1 MFRKLVFIF
10 ILSFATSI
18 LGQFSNLPGTPF
30 IKNFSQKKIKIFDTS
45 QNINGEMYFAT
56 AGSLVEFD
64 GFRFTNYS
72 IKEQTDLRA
81 VLYIDDQHIYTS
93 GHGGFGLWSKNNK
106 GILEYKSL
114 FFKYPT
120 KTEQLLPTFSNIIE
134 MDGKIL
140 FQSFW
145 RIYIYNPSNEKLTS
159 IQAFKGFSG
168 LYLSNKRAFV
178 QDVSIGLFE
187 LINFEKKIVKGT
199 ETVDIEVI
207 GVFEEKNESLLIVTK
222 NKGFWTSKDGVLVK
236 KDWEVNREIEKFIIT
251 DVEAYTKDKFIAGTL
266 RNGFYIISNKGEKI
280 AHFNKSNG
288 LENNAIRTVFKD
300 SNNNVW
306 VGTESGISYVEV
318 NSRTKYLLDTKS
330 NFGTVYA
337 SLLKDSLLYLG
348 TNQGLF
354 TKNINKPLSEP
365 KLINN
370 NTQQIWHIDEIDG
383 QILVGGHKGVSV
395 LENNF
400 LKTIHSEGGG
410 WVFKKHPK
418 ISNILYIGFYSGI
431 AVFQKTDNQ
440 WKFLKKFDAFGES
453 SRFIEF
459 DQYGHLW
466 VAHPSKGYYRLKL
479 SLDGLNLKEIE
490 FYGVKTPNV
499 ETYAYFCKIDGSLV
513 FYNPKGFFYFDALE
527 NSFIKAKYPS
537 EIFKG
542 LNNINYIH
550 QDDNIFWYATPNL
563 FGYLIRSG
571 NLFKNTKEP
580 FYTFWSKHLNDF
592 NKFKK
597 INKNSFAIGIDN
609 GIIFHEF
616 NSKIKKP
623 VKSSLTLKSLK
634 FISATDTIIGPITSK
649 SELKIPNSHNYLKIK
664 IALPNVPLSNSKQF
678 QYKLKGLED
687 FWSPWIYDSEIN
699 FPGLTAGDY
708 VLQLRVSKEDSMSQ
722 NIEIP
727 FHILYPWYISNTAK
741 IIYILSF
748 LFIFISYRSFLQRK
762 NEKYVKRLKLLE
774 NQKRERQKAK
784 FELDKLGIDKE
795 LLLLKEENLNLE
807 IKKKNAALA
816 SSTLNNIKKN
826 ELLAD
831 LVIDIKKID
840 KELVNSSLHFPVK
853 KVIKKINN
861 HLLDKED
868 WLTFQLH
875 FTNTHAKFFQNLQE
889 KHPELSSNEIK
900 LSAYLKLNLST
911 KEIASL
917 MNVAITSVEQS
928 RYRLRKKINLDK
940 DVNLVNYI
948 QKI

>member
-30 IKNFSQKKIKIFDTS
+30 IKNFPQKKIKIFDTS

-114 FFKYPT
+114 LFKYPT

-145 RIYIYNPSNEKLTS
+145 SIYIYNPLNEKLTS
-159 IQAFKGFSG
+159 INAFKGFSG

-266 RNGFYIISNKGEKI
+266 RNGFYIISNNGEKI

-300 SNNNVW
+300 SNDNVW

-318 NSRTKYLLDTKS
+318 NSSTKYLLDTKS
-330 NFGTVYA
+330 NFGTVYT
-337 SLLKDSLLYLG
+337 SLLKDSLLYMG

-418 ISNILYIGFYSGI
+418 ISNILYVGFYSGI

-440 WKFLKKFDAFGES
+440 WKFLKKFDAFAES

-459 DQYGHLW
+459 DQYGQLW

-479 SLDGLNLKEIE
+479 SLDGFNLKEIE

-499 ETYAYFCKIDGSLV
+499 ETYAYLCKIDGSLV

-542 LNNINYIH
+542 INNINYIH
-550 QDDNIFWYATPNL
+550 QDDNVFWYATPNL

-634 FISATDTIIGPITSK
+634 FISATDTIIGTITGN
-649 SELKIPNSHNYLKIK
+649 SELKIPNSYNYLKIK
-664 IALPNVPLSNSKQF
+664 VALPNVPLSNSKQF

-687 FWSPWIYDSEIN
+687 FWSAWIYDTEIN

-708 VLQLRVSKEDSMSQ
+708 VLQLRVSKENSLSQ

>member
-10 ILSFATSI
+10 FLSFATSI

-30 IKNFSQKKIKIFDTS
+30 IKNFPQKKIKIFDTS

-106 GILEYKSL
+106 GTLEYKSL

-140 FQSFW
+140 FQSF
-145 RIYIYNPSNEKLTS
+145 RSIYIYNPLNEKLT
-159 IQAFKGFSG
+159 IINAFKGFSG

-222 NKGFWTSKDGVLVK
+222 NKGFWTSKDGVLIK

-288 LENNAIRTVFKD
+288 LENNATRNVFKD

-306 VGTESGISYVEV
+306 VGTESGISYVEL
-318 NSRTKYLLDTKS
+318 NSSTKYLLDTKS
-330 NFGTVYA
+330 NFGTVYT

-354 TKNINKPLSEP
+354 AKNINKPLSEP

-383 QILVGGHKGVSV
+383 QIMVGGHKGVSV
-395 LENNF
+395 MENNF

-418 ISNILYIGFYSGI
+418 ISNILYVGFYSGI
-431 AVFQKTDNQ
+431 AVFKKINNE
-440 WKFLKKFDAFGES
+440 WKFLKKFDAFAES

-459 DQYGHLW
+459 DQYGQLW

-499 ETYAYFCKIDGSLV
+499 ETYAYLCKIDGSLV

-542 LNNINYIH
+542 LKNINYIH
-550 QDDNIFWYATPNL
+550 QDDNVFWYATPNL

-597 INKNSFAIGIDN
+597 INRNSFAIGIDN

-634 FISATDTIIGPITSK
+634 FISATDTIIGTITGN
-649 SELKIPNSHNYLKIK
+649 SELKIPNSYNYLKIK
-664 IALPNVPLSNSKQF
+664 VALPNVPLSNSKQF
-678 QYKLKGLED
+678 QYKLKGLDD
-687 FWSPWIYDSEIN
+687 FWSPWIYDTEIN

-708 VLQLRVSKEDSMSQ
+708 ILQLRASKEDSMSQ

-727 FHILYPWYISNTAK
+727 FHISYPWYISNTAK

>member
-395 LENNF
+395 MENNF

-418 ISNILYIGFYSGI
+418 ISNILYVGFYSGI
-431 AVFQKTDNQ
+431 AVFKKINNE
-440 WKFLKKFDAFGES
+440 WKFLKKFDAFAES

-459 DQYGHLW
+459 DQYGQLW
-466 VAHPSKGYYRLKL
+466 VAHPSKGY
-479 SLDGLNLKEIE
+479 
-490 FYGVKTPNV
+490 
-499 ETYAYFCKIDGSLV
+499 
-513 FYNPKGFFYFDALE
+513 
-527 NSFIKAKYPS
+527 
-537 EIFKG
+537 
-542 LNNINYIH
+542 
-550 QDDNIFWYATPNL
+550 
-563 FGYLIRSG
+563 
-571 NLFKNTKEP
+571 
-580 FYTFWSKHLNDF
+580 
-592 NKFKK
+592 
-597 INKNSFAIGIDN
+597 
-609 GIIFHEF
+609 
-616 NSKIKKP
+616 
-623 VKSSLTLKSLK
+623 
-634 FISATDTIIGPITSK
+634 
-649 SELKIPNSHNYLKIK
+649 
-664 IALPNVPLSNSKQF
+664 
-678 QYKLKGLED
+678 
-687 FWSPWIYDSEIN
+687 
-699 FPGLTAGDY
+699 
-708 VLQLRVSKEDSMSQ
+708 
-722 NIEIP
+722 
-727 FHILYPWYISNTAK
+727 
-741 IIYILSF
+741 
-748 LFIFISYRSFLQRK
+748 
-762 NEKYVKRLKLLE
+762 
-774 NQKRERQKAK
+774 
-784 FELDKLGIDKE
+784 
-795 LLLLKEENLNLE
+795 
-807 IKKKNAALA
+807 
-816 SSTLNNIKKN
+816 
-826 ELLAD
+826 
-831 LVIDIKKID
+831 
-840 KELVNSSLHFPVK
+840 
-853 KVIKKINN
+853 
-861 HLLDKED
+861 
-868 WLTFQLH
+868 
-875 FTNTHAKFFQNLQE
+875 
-889 KHPELSSNEIK
+889 
-900 LSAYLKLNLST
+900 
-911 KEIASL
+911 
-917 MNVAITSVEQS
+917 
-928 RYRLRKKINLDK
+928 
-940 DVNLVNYI
+940 
-948 QKI
+948 

>member
-10 ILSFATSI
+10 FLSFATSI

-30 IKNFSQKKIKIFDTS
+30 IKNFPQKKIKIFDTS

-106 GILEYKSL
+106 GTLEYKSL

-145 RIYIYNPSNEKLTS
+145 RIYIYNPLNEKLTS

-266 RNGFYIISNKGEKI
+266 RNGFYIISNKGKKI

-288 LENNAIRTVFKD
+288 LENNATRNVFKD

-318 NSRTKYLLDTKS
+318 NSSTKYLLDTKS
-330 NFGTVYA
+330 NFGTVYT
-337 SLLKDSLLYLG
+337 SLIKDSLLYLG

-383 QILVGGHKGVSV
+383 QIMVGGHKGVSV
-395 LENNF
+395 MENNF

-418 ISNILYIGFYSGI
+418 ISNILYVGFYSGI
-431 AVFQKTDNQ
+431 AVFQKINNQ
-440 WKFLKKFDAFGES
+440 WKFLKKFDAFAES

-459 DQYGHLW
+459 DQYGQLW

-499 ETYAYFCKIDGSLV
+499 ETYAYLCKIDGSLV

-542 LNNINYIH
+542 INNINYIH
-550 QDDNIFWYATPNL
+550 QDDNVFWYATPNL

-634 FISATDTIIGPITSK
+634 FISATDTIIGTITGN
-649 SELKIPNSHNYLKIK
+649 SELKIPNSYNYLKIK
-664 IALPNVPLSNSKQF
+664 VALPNVPLSNSKQF

-687 FWSPWIYDSEIN
+687 FWSPWIYDTEIN

-708 VLQLRVSKEDSMSQ
+708 ILQLRVSKEDSMSQ

-774 NQKRERQKAK
+774 NQKRERQKEK
-784 FELDKLGIDKE
+784 FELEKLGIDKE
-795 LLLLKEENLNLE
+795 ILLLKEENLNLE
-807 IKKKNAALA
+807 IKKKNSALA

>member
-30 IKNFSQKKIKIFDTS
+30 IKNFPQKKIKIFDTS

-114 FFKYPT
+114 LFKYPT

-145 RIYIYNPSNEKLTS
+145 SIYIYNPLNEKLTS
-159 IQAFKGFSG
+159 INAFKGFSG

-266 RNGFYIISNKGEKI
+266 RNGFYIISNNGEKI

-288 LENNAIRTVFKD
+288 LENNATRNVFKD
-300 SNNNVW
+300 SNDNVW

-318 NSRTKYLLDTKS
+318 NSSTKYLLDTKS
-330 NFGTVYA
+330 NFGTVYT
-337 SLLKDSLLYLG
+337 SLLKDSLLYMG

-370 NTQQIWHIDEIDG
+370 NTQQIWHIDENDG

-440 WKFLKKFDAFGES
+440 WKFLKKFDAFAES

-459 DQYGHLW
+459 DQYGQLW

-479 SLDGLNLKEIE
+479 SLDGFNLKEIE

-499 ETYAYFCKIDGSLV
+499 ETYAYLCKIDGSLV

-542 LNNINYIH
+542 INNINYIH
-550 QDDNIFWYATPNL
+550 QDDNVFWYATPNL

-634 FISATDTIIGPITSK
+634 FISATDTIIGTITGN
-649 SELKIPNSHNYLKIK
+649 SELKIPNSYNYLKIK
-664 IALPNVPLSNSKQF
+664 VALPNVPLSNSKQF

-687 FWSPWIYDSEIN
+687 FWSAWIYDTEIN

-708 VLQLRVSKEDSMSQ
+708 VLQLRVSKENSLSQ

>member
-10 ILSFATSI
+10 FLSFATSI

-30 IKNFSQKKIKIFDTS
+30 IKNFPQKKIKIFDTS

-106 GILEYKSL
+106 GTLEYKSL

-145 RIYIYNPSNEKLTS
+145 RIYIYNPLSEKLTS

-187 LINFEKKIVKGT
+187 LINFEKKIIKGT

-222 NKGFWTSKDGVLVK
+222 NKGFWTSKDGVLIK

-266 RNGFYIISNKGEKI
+266 RNGFYIISNNGEKI

-288 LENNAIRTVFKD
+288 LENNATRNVFKD

-306 VGTESGISYVEV
+306 VGTESGISYVEL
-318 NSRTKYLLDTKS
+318 NSSTKYLLDTKS
-330 NFGTVYA
+330 NFGTVYT
-337 SLLKDSLLYLG
+337 SLLKDSLLYMG

-383 QILVGGHKGVSV
+383 QIMVGGHKGFSV
-395 LENNF
+395 MENNF

-418 ISNILYIGFYSGI
+418 ISNILYVGFYSGI

-440 WKFLKKFDAFGES
+440 WKFLKKFDAFAES

-459 DQYGHLW
+459 DQYGQLW

-479 SLDGLNLKEIE
+479 SLDGFNLKEIE

-499 ETYAYFCKIDGSLV
+499 ETYAYLCKIDGSLV

-527 NSFIKAKYPS
+527 NSFIKAKYPA

-542 LNNINYIH
+542 INNINYI
-550 QDDNIFWYATPNL
+550 
-563 FGYLIRSG
+563 
-571 NLFKNTKEP
+571 
-580 FYTFWSKHLNDF
+580 
-592 NKFKK
+592 
-597 INKNSFAIGIDN
+597 
-609 GIIFHEF
+609 
-616 NSKIKKP
+616 
-623 VKSSLTLKSLK
+623 
-634 FISATDTIIGPITSK
+634 
-649 SELKIPNSHNYLKIK
+649 
-664 IALPNVPLSNSKQF
+664 
-678 QYKLKGLED
+678 
-687 FWSPWIYDSEIN
+687 
-699 FPGLTAGDY
+699 
-708 VLQLRVSKEDSMSQ
+708 
-722 NIEIP
+722 
-727 FHILYPWYISNTAK
+727 
-741 IIYILSF
+741 
-748 LFIFISYRSFLQRK
+748 RK
-762 NEKYVKRLKLLE
+762 NLMRL
-774 NQKRERQKAK
+774 
-784 FELDKLGIDKE
+784 
-795 LLLLKEENLNLE
+795 
-807 IKKKNAALA
+807 
-816 SSTLNNIKKN
+816 
-826 ELLAD
+826 
-831 LVIDIKKID
+831 
-840 KELVNSSLHFPVK
+840 
-853 KVIKKINN
+853 
-861 HLLDKED
+861 
-868 WLTFQLH
+868 
-875 FTNTHAKFFQNLQE
+875 
-889 KHPELSSNEIK
+889 
-900 LSAYLKLNLST
+900 
-911 KEIASL
+911 
-917 MNVAITSVEQS
+917 
-928 RYRLRKKINLDK
+928 
-940 DVNLVNYI
+940 
-948 QKI
+948 

>member
-30 IKNFSQKKIKIFDTS
+30 IKNFPQKKIKIFDTS

-114 FFKYPT
+114 LFKYPT

-145 RIYIYNPSNEKLTS
+145 SIYIYNPLNEKLTS
-159 IQAFKGFSG
+159 INAFKGFSG

-266 RNGFYIISNKGEKI
+266 RNGFYIISNNGEKI

-288 LENNAIRTVFKD
+288 LENNATRNVFKD
-300 SNNNVW
+300 SNDNVW

-318 NSRTKYLLDTKS
+318 NSSTKYLLDTKS
-330 NFGTVYA
+330 NFGTVYT
-337 SLLKDSLLYLG
+337 SLLKDSLLYMG

-395 LENNF
+395 MENNF

-440 WKFLKKFDAFGES
+440 WKFLKKFDAFAES

-459 DQYGHLW
+459 DQYGQLW

-479 SLDGLNLKEIE
+479 SLDGFNLKEIE

-499 ETYAYFCKIDGSLV
+499 ETYAYLCKIDGSLV

-542 LNNINYIH
+542 INNINYIH
-550 QDDNIFWYATPNL
+550 QDDNVFWYATPNL

-634 FISATDTIIGPITSK
+634 FISATDTIIGTITGN
-649 SELKIPNSHNYLKIK
+649 SELKIPNSYNYLKIK
-664 IALPNVPLSNSKQF
+664 VALPNVPLSNSKQF

-687 FWSPWIYDSEIN
+687 FWSAWIYDTEIN

-708 VLQLRVSKEDSMSQ
+708 VLQLRVSKENSLSQ

>member
-10 ILSFATSI
+10 FLSFATSI

-30 IKNFSQKKIKIFDTS
+30 IKNFPQKKIKIFDTS
-45 QNINGEMYFAT
+45 QNINGEIYFAT

-106 GILEYKSL
+106 GVLEYKSL
-114 FFKYPT
+114 FFKYPN

-145 RIYIYNPSNEKLTS
+145 RIYIYNPLTEKLTS
-159 IQAFKGFSG
+159 IEAFKGFSG

-222 NKGFWTSKDGVLVK
+222 NKGFWTSKDGVLIK
-236 KDWEVNREIEKFIIT
+236 KDWKVDREIEKFIIT

-288 LENNAIRTVFKD
+288 LENNATRTVFKD

-318 NSRTKYLLDTKS
+318 NSSTKYLLDTKS
-330 NFGTVYA
+330 NFGTVYT

-354 TKNINKPLSEP
+354 TKNINNPLSEP

-370 NTQQIWHIDEIDG
+370 NTQQIWHIDEIDD
-383 QILVGGHKGVSV
+383 QIMVGGHKGVSV
-395 LENNF
+395 MENNV
-400 LKTIHSEGGG
+400 LKTIHQEGGG

-418 ISNILYIGFYSGI
+418 ISNILYVGFYSGI
-431 AVFQKTDNQ
+431 AVFQKTNNQ
-440 WKFLKKFDAFGES
+440 WRFLKKFDTFAES

-459 DQYGHLW
+459 DQYGQLW

-479 SLDGLNLKEIE
+479 SLDGLNLKDIE
-490 FYGVKTPNV
+490 FYGVKTSNV
-499 ETYAYFCKIDGSLV
+499 ETYAYLCKIDGALV

-537 EIFKG
+537 DIFKG

-550 QDDNIFWYATPNL
+550 QDNNVFWYATPNL
-563 FGYLIRSG
+563 FGYLLRSG
-571 NLFKNTKEP
+571 NFFKNTKEP

-634 FISATDTIIGPITSK
+634 FISATDTIIGSITGK
-649 SELKIPNSHNYLKIK
+649 NELKIPNSYNYLKIK
-664 IALPNVPLSNSKQF
+664 IAVPNVPLSNSKQF
-678 QYKLKGLED
+678 QYKLEGLDD

-708 VLQLRVSKEDSMSQ
+708 VLQLRVSKENSLSQ

-727 FHILYPWYISNTAK
+727 FHISYPWYISNTAK

-762 NEKYVKRLKLLE
+762 NEKYVKRLKVLE
-774 NQKRERQKAK
+774 NQKRERQKEK
-784 FELDKLGIDKE
+784 FALEKLGIDKE
-795 LLLLKEENLNLE
+795 ILLLKEENLNLE
-807 IKKKNAALA
+807 IRKKNAALA

-861 HLLDKED
+861 HLIDKED

>member
-30 IKNFSQKKIKIFDTS
+30 IKNFPQKKIKIFDTS

-114 FFKYPT
+114 LFKYPT

-145 RIYIYNPSNEKLTS
+145 SIYIYNPLNEKLTS
-159 IQAFKGFSG
+159 INAFKGFSG

-288 LENNAIRTVFKD
+288 LENNATRNVFKD
-300 SNNNVW
+300 SNDNVW

-318 NSRTKYLLDTKS
+318 NSSTKYLLDTKS
-330 NFGTVYA
+330 NFGTVYT
-337 SLLKDSLLYLG
+337 SLLKDSLLYMG

-395 LENNF
+395 MENNF

-418 ISNILYIGFYSGI
+418 ISNISYIGFYSGI

-440 WKFLKKFDAFGES
+440 WKFLKKFDAFAES

-459 DQYGHLW
+459 DQYGQLW

-479 SLDGLNLKEIE
+479 SLDGFNLKEIE

-499 ETYAYFCKIDGSLV
+499 ETYAYLCKIDGSLV

-542 LNNINYIH
+542 INNINYIH
-550 QDDNIFWYATPNL
+550 QDDNVFWYATPNL

-634 FISATDTIIGPITSK
+634 FISATDTIIGTITGN
-649 SELKIPNSHNYLKIK
+649 SELKIPNSYNYLKIK
-664 IALPNVPLSNSKQF
+664 VALPNVPLSNSKQF

-687 FWSPWIYDSEIN
+687 FWSAWIYDTEIN

-708 VLQLRVSKEDSMSQ
+708 VLQLRVSKENSLSQ

-784 FELDKLGIDKE
+784 FELEKLGIDKE

>member
-1 MFRKLVFIF
+1 
-10 ILSFATSI
+10 
-18 LGQFSNLPGTPF
+18 
-30 IKNFSQKKIKIFDTS
+30 
-45 QNINGEMYFAT
+45 MYFAT

-114 FFKYPT
+114 LFKYPT

-145 RIYIYNPSNEKLTS
+145 SIYIYNPLNEKLTS
-159 IQAFKGFSG
+159 INAFKGFSG

-354 TKNINKPLSEP
+354 AKNINKPLSEP

-440 WKFLKKFDAFGES
+440 WKFLKKFDAFAES

-479 SLDGLNLKEIE
+479 SLDALNLKEIE

-542 LNNINYIH
+542 INNINYIH

>member
-1 MFRKLVFIF
+1 M
-10 ILSFATSI
+10 
-18 LGQFSNLPGTPF
+18 
-30 IKNFSQKKIKIFDTS
+30 
-45 QNINGEMYFAT
+45 
-56 AGSLVEFD
+56 
-64 GFRFTNYS
+64 
-72 IKEQTDLRA
+72 
-81 VLYIDDQHIYTS
+81 
-93 GHGGFGLWSKNNK
+93 
-106 GILEYKSL
+106 
-114 FFKYPT
+114 
-120 KTEQLLPTFSNIIE
+120 
-134 MDGKIL
+134 
-140 FQSFW
+140 
-145 RIYIYNPSNEKLTS
+145 
-159 IQAFKGFSG
+159 
-168 LYLSNKRAFV
+168 
-178 QDVSIGLFE
+178 
-187 LINFEKKIVKGT
+187 
-199 ETVDIEVI
+199 
-207 GVFEEKNESLLIVTK
+207 
-222 NKGFWTSKDGVLVK
+222 
-236 KDWEVNREIEKFIIT
+236 
-251 DVEAYTKDKFIAGTL
+251 
-266 RNGFYIISNKGEKI
+266 
-280 AHFNKSNG
+280 
-288 LENNAIRTVFKD
+288 
-300 SNNNVW
+300 
-306 VGTESGISYVEV
+306 
-318 NSRTKYLLDTKS
+318 
-330 NFGTVYA
+330 
-337 SLLKDSLLYLG
+337 G

-354 TKNINKPLSEP
+354 AKNINKPLSEP

-383 QILVGGHKGVSV
+383 QIMVGGHKGVSV
-395 LENNF
+395 MENNF

-440 WKFLKKFDAFGES
+440 WKFLKKFDAFAES

-459 DQYGHLW
+459 DQYGQLW

-542 LNNINYIH
+542 INNINYIH
-550 QDDNIFWYATPNL
+550 QDDNVFWYATPNL

-571 NLFKNTKEP
+571 NLFKNTTEP

-634 FISATDTIIGPITSK
+634 FISATDTIIGPITGN
-649 SELKIPNSHNYLKIK
+649 SEFKIPNSYNYLKIK
-664 IALPNVPLSNSKQF
+664 IALSNVPLSNSKQF
-678 QYKLKGLED
+678 QYKLEGLED

-727 FHILYPWYISNTAK
+727 FHISYPWYISNTAK

-784 FELDKLGIDKE
+784 FELEKLGIDKE

-853 KVIKKINN
+853 KVINKINN
-861 HLLDKED
+861 HLIDKED